1 LALAA
6 RKLMEAAEQN
16 LLATALR
23 FALAAHAGQKR
34 RGSAAPYATH
44 LLQVAG
50 LVIEHGGDSNQAAAA
65 LLHDTLE
72 DCEGVTEAVLR
83 EHFGAEIAEMVCALS
98 DLLPGDTPARK
109 SPWRERKLRYVQRLA
124 ALDART
130 RLVAACDKL
139 DNLRGLVADLEAEG
153 EVVWKRFRGAPPQ
166 TRWFYESACAHLRP
180 GLPQRL
186 LSEQRRLLAAL
197 ARYVPEAAPP

>member
-1 LALAA
+1 
-6 RKLMEAAEQN
+6 MEAAEQN
-16 LLATALR
+16 LLVAALR

-34 RGSAAPYATH
+34 RGSAAPYSTH

-50 LVIEHGGDSNQAAAA
+50 LVIEHGGDSVQAAAA

-72 DCEGVTEAVLR
+72 DCEGVTEDSLR
-83 EHFGAEIAEMVCALS
+83 RHFGAEIAAMVCALS

-109 SPWRERKLRYVQRLA
+109 SPWRERKLRYVRRLA

-139 DNLRGLVADLEAEG
+139 DNLRSLVADLEVEG
-153 EVVWKRFRGAPPQ
+153 DAVWKRFRGAPPQ
-166 TRWFYESACAHLRP
+166 TRWFYESACARLQP

-186 LSEQRRLLAAL
+186 LAEQRRLLTEL
-197 ARYVPEAAPP
+197 ARYVPEATPP

>member
-1 LALAA
+1 
-6 RKLMEAAEQN
+6 MEAAEQH
-16 LLATALR
+16 LLTAALR

-50 LVIEHGGDSNQAAAA
+50 LVMEHGGDSAQAAAA

-72 DCEGVTEAVLR
+72 DCEGVTEAALR
-83 EHFGAEIAEMVCALS
+83 QHFGAEIAAMVCALS

-109 SPWRERKLRYVQRLA
+109 SPWRERKLRYLERLA
-124 ALDART
+124 QLDART

-139 DNLRGLVADLEAEG
+139 DNLRALVADLEAEG
-153 EVVWKRFRGAPPQ
+153 GAVWKRFSGAPPQ

-180 GLPQRL
+180 GLPLRL
-186 LSEQRRLLAAL
+186 LREQRRLLAEL
-197 ARYVPEAAPP
+197 ARHVPEAAPP

>member
-1 LALAA
+1 
-6 RKLMEAAEQN
+6 MEAAEQN
-16 LLATALR
+16 LLVAALR
-23 FALAAHAGQKR
+23 FALTAHAGQKR

-50 LVIEHGGDSNQAAAA
+50 LVIEHGGDSTQAAAA

-72 DCEGVTEAVLR
+72 DCEGVTEDSLR
-83 EHFGAEIAEMVCALS
+83 RHFGAEIAAMVCALS

-109 SPWRERKLRYVQRLA
+109 SPWRERKLRHVRRLA
-124 ALDART
+124 ALAART

-139 DNLRGLVADLEAEG
+139 DNLRSLVADLEVEG
-153 EVVWKRFRGAPPQ
+153 DAVWKRFRGAPPQ
-166 TRWFYESACAHLRP
+166 TRWFYESACAHLQP

-186 LSEQRRLLAAL
+186 LAEQRRLLTEL
-197 ARYVPEAAPP
+197 ARYVPEATPP